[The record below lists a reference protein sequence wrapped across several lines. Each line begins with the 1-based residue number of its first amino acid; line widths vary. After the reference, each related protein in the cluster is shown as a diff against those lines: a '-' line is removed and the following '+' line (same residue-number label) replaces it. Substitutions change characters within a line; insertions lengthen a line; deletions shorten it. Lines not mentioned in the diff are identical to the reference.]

1 MPPSN
6 FLQEIINTCTR
17 LLIESSTKKEYKE
30 KLFKDSKELLKIVE
44 KINENCEK
52 ICKRNEKYLNLIIN
66 RLNSLRG
73 KTVETVLARTKTR
86 LLVDVSSP
94 FGWLVDEIG
103 LAWHPI
109 LDTPYIPSSEIKG
122 AVRAAIEFEKGREIA
137 EIILGS
143 GASAGQGGHISL
155 VEFLPALP
163 IRCENKE
170 LLEIDVLTPMYKEPG
185 FEHEAKPTPI
195 TLLVVPPGVYF
206 EFVYLIDHTRLEE
219 WKDIEAM
226 IDDRIPNIVRR
237 ALEKALRVL
246 GIGAKTFSDYGRF
259 EIIKT

>member
-1 MPPSN
+1 MPLGN

-17 LLIESSTKKEYKE
+17 LLIESPAKKEYKE
-30 KLFKDSKELLKIVE
+30 KLLNRELSEILK

-52 ICKRNEKYLNLIIN
+52 ICKRNEKYLNLIIS

-94 FGWLVDEIG
+94 FGWLIDEIG

-143 GASAGQGGHISL
+143 GASTGQEGHISL

-163 IRCENKE
+163 IKCENKK

-195 TLLVVPPGVYF
+195 TLLVIPPGVYF
-206 EFVYLIDHTRLEE
+206 EFVYLIDYTRLEE
-219 WKDIEAM
+219 WKNIEAT
-226 IDDRIPNIVRR
+226 INDRIPNIVRQ
-237 ALEKALRVL
+237 ALEKALRIL
-246 GIGAKTFSDYGRF
+246 GIGAKTSSGFGIF
-259 EIIKT
+259 EII